1 MRLNTLGEVVA
12 VRRLSLV
19 DEPNREILVKMG
31 RPQKT
36 PGEEDY
42 FCPFHISGIGDE
54 RIDAIFGIDAFQAM
68 QLRLQF
74 IGARL
79 LMLNQENGGRL
90 RWVCDEKGGLGFPIP
105 DSAQR

>member
-1 MRLNTLGEVVA
+1 MNTLGEVVA
-12 VRRLSLV
+12 VRCLSLV

-31 RPQKT
+31 RQRT

-42 FCPFHISGIGDE
+42 FCPFQISGMGDE

-68 QLRLQF
+68 QLTLQF

-79 LMLNQENGGRL
+79 LILNQENGGRL

-105 DSAQR
+105 DSAKR